1 MKIIISNISDIPLYQ
16 QIKEQIKSAI
26 FKQELKEG
34 EKLPSIRA
42 LANDLEVSVLTTKRV
57 YAELEKE
64 GFIITKAGRGC
75 FVAPENLELLR
86 ESRRRLV
93 EEKLLE
99 TWNLA
104 YTLGITKK
112 ELLEM
117 MDLIFEEGVNNE

>member
-1 MKIIISNISDIPLYQ
+1 MKIIISNTSDTPLYQ

-26 FKQELKEG
+26 FKQEIIEDA
-34 EKLPSIRA
+34 KLPSIRA

-75 FVAPENLELLR
+75 FVAPENIELLKN
-86 ESRRRLV
+86 SRRRLV

-99 TWNLA
+99 AWEMA
-104 YTLGITKK
+104 MSLGINKQ
-112 ELLEM
+112 EVIEM
-117 MDLIFEEGVNNE
+117 MYLIFEEGE